1 MSETNASGWLQSA
14 VTTTHVLSTHP
25 AHMLR
30 RFIYHRRVLYY
41 ALSLHYAHI
50 QHSGIILTP

>member
-1 MSETNASGWLQSA
+1 MSEANASGWLQSA
-14 VTTTHVLSTHP
+14 VTTMQVLSTHP

-30 RFIYHRRVLYY
+30 QFIYHRRVLCCVLY
-41 ALSLHYAHI
+41 LHYARV